1 VSSADTSA
9 EAGAPEADEAKV
21 DEAKV
26 DEAKVDEAKV
36 DDPKA
41 VRRGYLPCIAA
52 ALCSVAI
59 PGVGHLVVRARFRRA
74 VIFATVLNVIATI
87 AAIAIFAPVDGRSDL
102 ADIIASRFV
111 FVSIAVV
118 LLVLAATRL
127 WSAIDSA
134 WIARP
139 AVTRSSGVKVAAL
152 LTTAVVIVGGV
163 GPLVV
168 AADYVIE
175 TDRAVEQV
183 FGSEDAET
191 AVPSELTTVPA
202 TDDTSNGGDDTT
214 TTVGVTTTTIAP
226 FAETERVNVLLLGGD
241 AGPGR
246 PGLRTDSMIVV
257 SIDPV
262 TGDTA
267 MISIPRNLWGLP
279 FPPGTILHEKYPKG
293 FKGLANA
300 LYPTVAAHPEDFGG
314 GDDVA
319 SQAIKQG
326 IAQFL
331 GIPINYY
338 VLVDMFGFIDVV
350 DALGGIDMY
359 LPERIHTARS
369 PTRDMPQVPKYF
381 EAGQHHFNGIETLA
395 YARTRYSDSDYG
407 RMGRQRCVLGA
418 IASAA
423 TPTALATGLTD
434 LVSAF
439 GDAVRTDIPR
449 SRLGEMAQLVDRYVE
464 AGGFEE
470 VHTLHLAPP
479 TIPSSQWDPVEVRAL
494 VSDVLAGDEPEG
506 TKSTTDQCGKLSDV

>member
-1 VSSADTSA
+1 MSSEDTSV
-9 EAGAPEADEAKV
+9 EADAPKEPKPAKV
-21 DEAKV
+21 LRK
-26 DEAKVDEAKV
+26 
-36 DDPKA
+36 
-41 VRRGYLPCIAA
+41 GYLACIAA
-52 ALCSVAI
+52 TVCSVLI
-59 PGVGHLVVRARFRRA
+59 PGTGHWAVRAPIRRR
-74 VIFATVLNVIATI
+74 VIAATALNVVAFIAL
-87 AAIAIFAPVDGRSDL
+87 IAIVPPGSSRSDL
-102 ADIIASRFV
+102 VEVIESRVV
-111 FVSIAVV
+111 FVGLGVV

-134 WIARP
+134 WQARP
-139 AVTRSSGVKVAAL
+139 TEGKPIKVAAL
-152 LTTAVVIVGGV
+152 LTATVVIIGGV

-168 AADYVIE
+168 GADYIIE
-175 TDRAVEQV
+175 TDRAVEKV

-191 AVPSELTTVPA
+191 ARPTELTTTTTEPESDSSTTVPR
-202 TDDTSNGGDDTT
+202 NTT
-214 TTVGVTTTTIAP
+214 TTEPTTTTIAP

-241 AGPGR
+241 AGPNR
-246 PGLRTDSMIVV
+246 YSLRTDTMVVV

-262 TGDTA
+262 TGDTV

-279 FPPGTILHEKYPKG
+279 FPPGTLLHEAYPKG

-300 LYPTVAAHPEDFGG
+300 VYPTVAAHPEDFGG

-338 VLVDMFGFIDVV
+338 VLVDMLGFVEIV
-350 DALGGIDMY
+350 DALGGVDIY

-381 EAGQHHFNGIETLA
+381 EAGQHHFNGIETLS
-395 YARTRYSDSDYG
+395 YSRTRYSDSDYG

-418 IASAA
+418 IAAAA

-449 SRLGEMAQLVDRYVE
+449 SRLGEMAALVDRYVD
-464 AGGFEE
+464 AGGFDE
-470 VHTLHLAPP
+470 VRTLHLAPP
-479 TIPSSQWDPVEVRAL
+479 TIPEAQWDPVEVRAL
-494 VSDVLAGDEPEG
+494 VTDVLAGNENKDS
-506 TKSTTDQCGKLSDV
+506 KSTSDQCGKPADV

>member
-1 VSSADTSA
+1 VNSADTSV
-9 EAGAPEADEAKV
+9 EADAPKEPSP
-21 DEAKV
+21 
-26 DEAKVDEAKV
+26 
-36 DDPKA
+36 PKA
-41 VRRGYLPCIAA
+41 PRDLRKGYLACSAA
-52 ALCSVAI
+52 TVCSVII
-59 PGVGHLVVRARFRRA
+59 PGTGHLAIRAPFRRRV
-74 VIFATVLNVIATI
+74 VIATVLNVVAIIAL
-87 AAIAIFAPVDGRSDL
+87 IAIVPPGSSRSDL
-102 ADIIASRFV
+102 VDIIENRLV
-111 FVSIAVV
+111 FVGLGFV

-134 WIARP
+134 WQARP
-139 AVTRSSGVKVAAL
+139 TEGKPIKLAAL
-152 LTTAVVIVGGV
+152 LTAAVVIVGGV

-168 AADYVIE
+168 GADYIIE
-175 TDRAVEQV
+175 TDRAVEKV

-191 AVPSELTTVPA
+191 ARPTELTTPTTEPGTGVST
-202 TDDTSNGGDDTT
+202 TDS
-214 TTVGVTTTTIAP
+214 TVDSTVSSTTTIAP

-241 AGPGR
+241 AGPNR
-246 PGLRTDSMIVV
+246 YGLRTDSMIVV

-449 SRLGEMAQLVDRYVE
+449 GRLGEMAQLVDRYVE